1 MEVGSL
7 TELFVRNLKMWRWHL
22 GISQRDVAVMSG
34 VSESYI
40 HAVELMDISP
50 TLGLLERLAG
60 ALEVPAWTLLCEDGD
75 LEGGDG
81 GWGDQMSCRF
91 RREVWALVD
100 GLFADARRGRR
111 I

>member
-1 MEVGSL
+1 MEVGIL
-7 TELFVRNLKMWRWHL
+7 TELFVRNLKMWRWRL

-50 TLGLLERLAG
+50 SLALVERVAEALG
-60 ALEVPAWTLLCEDGD
+60 VPPWTLVCEDGD
-75 LEGGDG
+75 LVQGDG
-81 GWGDQMSCRF
+81 GWADQMSYRF
-91 RREVWALVD
+91 RRELGPLVD
-100 GLFADARRGRR
+100 SLMAEAGKGRH